1 MDRDK
6 YLEKSINVF
15 YDKLAKLED
24 EKARATIETILD
36 YVKNTGST
44 YYLTYKPE
52 TKEIL
57 DKYWNFFSAHHNN
70 GGYNFSSL
78 AVKHDSYILELLP
91 EFVSYVS
98 GLPIEFV
105 REKEKEMRNVYGLE
119 TPPSEHQVANDAV
132 DCLNSYCIKHKLV
145 YFNALFRLKMAIA
158 NIVEKERKEWEA
170 IYGES
175 E

>member
-1 MDRDK
+1 MDR
-6 YLEKSINVF
+6 LEQAMNVF

-24 EKARATIETILD
+24 EQARVTIETILD

-52 TKEIL
+52 TMEIL
-57 DKYWNFFSAHHNN
+57 DKYWNFFSAHYNH
-70 GGYNFSSL
+70 GGCNFSSL
-78 AVKHDSYILELLP
+78 VTRRDSYILELSP
-91 EFVSYVS
+91 EFVSYIS
-98 GLPIEFV
+98 GLTVEFV
-105 REKEKEMRNVYGLE
+105 REKEKEMEKGYGLE

-132 DCLNSYCIKHKLV
+132 DCLNSYCTKHKLV
-145 YFNALFRLKMAIA
+145 YFNTLFRLKMAIA

-170 IYGES
+170 IYEQA